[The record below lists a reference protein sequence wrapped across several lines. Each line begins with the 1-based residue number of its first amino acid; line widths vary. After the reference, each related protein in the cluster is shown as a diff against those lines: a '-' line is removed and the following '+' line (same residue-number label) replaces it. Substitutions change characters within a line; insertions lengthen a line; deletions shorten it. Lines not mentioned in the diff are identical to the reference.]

1 MTDELG
7 SRQRDLSTSSVTKR
21 ANGHWHAIIASS
33 CRWSQREYKRQ
44 PVHRINHPFASEPS
58 GGIHYCSS
66 CPRVRNWKMVEPL
79 WGTRASPLWSG
90 LWPCSCVQQSL
101 PLCGVNR
108 VSPHGPVSTR
118 QASLAVLIEPVGRRL
133 LPYTPWRYCRSIR
146 PKHWETCTRG
156 PETGDPE
163 MERTARREMVT
174 APLPP
179 PERGGTAS
187 GGVRGDLRI
196 TVRASPSGGSHPSG
210 TLQPAGVPL
219 VRTGASAEW
228 GTPPVSFGASPDDQM
243 SVAASEGEPSLSGDD
258 DSAALPPSGVVA
270 LSEPDPEMTAML
282 SRAAENVG
290 LVWNP
295 PPRPDP
301 SRLDEWFLGGGR
313 AGFQRPPPV
322 PFFPEVHEELT
333 RSWTSECGRYST
345 AAVVAVSREKEKTV
359 PVKTVTL
366 GVCGGQP
373 PACFSTKRADFSKRV
388 HGWSRL
394 FKDVLSPV
402 RFWVRS
408 ISGASGRS
416 RSLPHVSGHSAR
428 WGSFRG
434 WFMFFMW
441 SAAGPA
447 ASGTQ
452 NFNKRA
458 VSSVSGSQEEESGVP
473 CITGSLPSSSL
484 ARQGGVAQEHPSC
497 PFVEP
502 GKGSSTQAPA
512 TSRHTQAGL
521 LRFLPHEEESG
532 ECYTTHPDPAPRH
545 HRPGLHRPRA
555 GSLCSTSL
563 PHHGYVGGS
572 VGAAGTV
579 SRSLASAPQSVSVAP
594 TDHQTRLCDSV
605 RPASPQVQGHPVH
618 FSQTRRCSCL
628 ACGNR
633 SPTGEGCD
641 RAGPS
646 SRYEVGVVQPLLHCA
661 QERWWVTTDLGS
673 ASFEPCTSQAA
684 VQDVDAETHFWMRP
698 SPRLVGSDRPE
709 GRVLSCLDPPATQ
722 AIPAF
727 RVRGTGVSVQ
737 GPALRAVPVA
747 SRLHQSRGG
756 GPCPPERTRCAHSQL
771 PRRLAHTRTV
781 SQAVVCTQGPGAQAP
796 QPAGPSGQLGKEQ
809 TRANAEDLFSRHGV
823 RFGQPNSTPHPGT
836 CSVSAELLQDLIRQ
850 DGGSTETL
858 SEAPGAYGCSRGDSS
873 ARSAPYETASALALW
888 PNPEVGVETRHL
900 PGSDYTGLPQ
910 DLQAVVRSLVPSG
923 RSAPG
928 AGIQACCGIHRCLIH
943 RLGSHV
949 QRARSIRGLDG
960 SPTALAYQLPRV
972 ASSTPCPEP
981 SQRAPSAQGR
991 SGPYGQHCD
1000 RCVYQPARRFAL
1012 PSHVATRPPPPP
1024 LDSEASEVPSCHPH
1038 PRSVQSG
1045 SRRAVPSST
1054 SRRVETPSPGGSA
1067 DLGTVRSCP
1076 GRPVCISRN
1085 HPLPRVLL
1093 PNRGN
1098 ARHGCTGT
1106 QLAPGPAQI
1115 CVPPSE
1121 PTSTDTVQDQGG
1133 RGAGLVSGSI
1143 LAQQDLVPG
1152 THAPRDSPS
1161 LANSSEEGSAF
1172 SETGHPMAPAPG
1184 PVETPRMVPGWDAE
1198 VLADLPQEVALTI
1211 TSARAPSTR
1220 RAYTLKWNLF
1230 VEWCSSHQEDPR
1242 RCSIRA
1248 VLSFLQQGLERRLS
1262 PSTLKVYVAAISA
1275 YHDPVEGKSVGKH
1288 DLVVRFL
1295 RGARRLNP
1303 PRPPSLPSWDL
1314 ALVLRALITAPFE
1327 PLQSVELKFLSMKT
1341 LLLTALASIKRVGD
1355 LQAFSVDDSCLQF
1368 GPADSSATLRP
1379 RPGYVPKVPTTPFR
1393 DQVVNLQAL
1402 PPEEADP
1409 ALALL
1414 CPVRALRQYTD
1425 RTQSFRTSEQLFV
1438 CYGGQQKG
1446 KAVSKQRMAHWIV
1459 DAITLAYEA
1468 QGVPCPLR
1476 LRAHSTRGV
1485 ASSWALARGASLAD
1499 ICRAAGWA
1507 TPNTFARFY
1516 SLRVEP
1522 VSSCVLTSNG

>member
-1 MTDELG
+1 M
-7 SRQRDLSTSSVTKR
+7 S
-21 ANGHWHAIIASS
+21 HWHEGAGEGTVPECSRVTDRPFRRR
-33 CRWSQREYKRQ
+33 CRELCPAVFGSTEADWGDQAHHAPEETRCCFHSGC
-44 PVHRINHPFASEPS
+44 SPS
-58 GGIHYCSS
+58 ACSS
-66 CPRVRNWKMVEPL
+66 PWAPPCGRPRSHAAAAAFHRAASWSRSQTGRPARP
-79 WGTRASPLWSG
+79 GPRQTRRQAQVQEALGRATQRWRELLVG
-90 LWPCSCVQQSL
+90 RWWPHHSL
-101 PLCGVNR
+101 P
-108 VSPHGPVSTR
+108 
-118 QASLAVLIEPVGRRL
+118 RR
-133 LPYTPWRYCRSIR
+133 
-146 PKHWETCTRG
+146 
-156 PETGDPE
+156 
-163 MERTARREMVT
+163 
-174 APLPP
+174 
-179 PERGGTAS
+179 
-187 GGVRGDLRI
+187 
-196 TVRASPSGGSHPSG
+196 
-210 TLQPAGVPL
+210 
-219 VRTGASAEW
+219 
-228 GTPPVSFGASPDDQM
+228 
-243 SVAASEGEPSLSGDD
+243 
-258 DSAALPPSGVVA
+258 
-270 LSEPDPEMTAML
+270 
-282 SRAAENVG
+282 
-290 LVWNP
+290 
-295 PPRPDP
+295 
-301 SRLDEWFLGGGR
+301 R
-313 AGFQRPPPV
+313 AGWRI
-322 PFFPEVHEELT
+322 L
-333 RSWTSECGRYST
+333 
-345 AAVVAVSREKEKTV
+345 
-359 PVKTVTL
+359 
-366 GVCGGQP
+366 
-373 PACFSTKRADFSKRV
+373 CFV
-388 HGWSRL
+388 L
-394 FKDVLSPV
+394 FL
-402 RFWVRS
+402 
-408 ISGASGRS
+408 
-416 RSLPHVSGHSAR
+416 
-428 WGSFRG
+428 
-434 WFMFFMW
+434 

-452 NFNKRA
+452 NFNKGA

-572 VGAAGTV
+572 IGAAGTV

-698 SPRLVGSDRPE
+698 SPRLVCSDRPE

-809 TRANAEDLFSRHGV
+809 TRANAEDLFSWHGV

-981 SQRAPSAQGR
+981 SQRVPSAQGR
-991 SGPYGQHCD
+991 SGPYRQHCD
-1000 RCVYQPARRFAL
+1000 RCVYQPARQFAL

-1024 LDSEASEVPSCHPH
+1024 LESEASEVPSCHPH

-1288 DLVVRFL
+1288 NLVVRFL

>member
-1 MTDELG
+1 M
-7 SRQRDLSTSSVTKR
+7 
-21 ANGHWHAIIASS
+21 
-33 CRWSQREYKRQ
+33 
-44 PVHRINHPFASEPS
+44 
-58 GGIHYCSS
+58 
-66 CPRVRNWKMVEPL
+66 
-79 WGTRASPLWSG
+79 
-90 LWPCSCVQQSL
+90 
-101 PLCGVNR
+101 
-108 VSPHGPVSTR
+108 
-118 QASLAVLIEPVGRRL
+118 
-133 LPYTPWRYCRSIR
+133 
-146 PKHWETCTRG
+146 
-156 PETGDPE
+156 
-163 MERTARREMVT
+163 
-174 APLPP
+174 
-179 PERGGTAS
+179 
-187 GGVRGDLRI
+187 
-196 TVRASPSGGSHPSG
+196 
-210 TLQPAGVPL
+210 
-219 VRTGASAEW
+219 
-228 GTPPVSFGASPDDQM
+228 
-243 SVAASEGEPSLSGDD
+243 
-258 DSAALPPSGVVA
+258 
-270 LSEPDPEMTAML
+270 
-282 SRAAENVG
+282 
-290 LVWNP
+290 
-295 PPRPDP
+295 
-301 SRLDEWFLGGGR
+301 
-313 AGFQRPPPV
+313 
-322 PFFPEVHEELT
+322 
-333 RSWTSECGRYST
+333 
-345 AAVVAVSREKEKTV
+345 
-359 PVKTVTL
+359 
-366 GVCGGQP
+366 
-373 PACFSTKRADFSKRV
+373 
-388 HGWSRL
+388 
-394 FKDVLSPV
+394 
-402 RFWVRS
+402 
-408 ISGASGRS
+408 
-416 RSLPHVSGHSAR
+416 
-428 WGSFRG
+428 
-434 WFMFFMW
+434 
-441 SAAGPA
+441 
-447 ASGTQ
+447 
-452 NFNKRA
+452 
-458 VSSVSGSQEEESGVP
+458 
-473 CITGSLPSSSL
+473 
-484 ARQGGVAQEHPSC
+484 
-497 PFVEP
+497 EP

-532 ECYTTHPDPAPRH
+532 ECYWH

-555 GSLCSTSL
+555 GSLCSTLL
-563 PHHGYVGGS
+563 PHHGYVGDS

-579 SRSLASAPQSVSVAP
+579 SRSLASAPQSISVAP

-633 SPTGEGCD
+633 SPTGEGRD

-646 SRYEVGVVQPLLHCA
+646 SRYEVRLFSPYFIVPKKGGGLRPILDLRVLNRALHKLPFKMLTQKRIFGCVRLLDWFA
-661 QERWWVTTDLGS
+661 AIDLKDAYFHVSILPRHRPFLRFAFKG
-673 ASFEPCTSQAA
+673 QAYQYK
-684 VQDVDAETHFWMRP
+684 VLPFGLSL
-698 SPRLVGSDRPE
+698 SPR
-709 GRVLSCLDPPATQ
+709 
-722 AIPAF
+722 
-727 RVRGTGVSVQ
+727 
-737 GPALRAVPVA
+737 
-747 SRLHQSRGG
+747 
-756 GPCPPERTRCAHSQL
+756 
-771 PRRLAHTRTV
+771 
-781 SQAVVCTQGPGAQAP
+781 
-796 QPAGPSGQLGKEQ
+796 
-809 TRANAEDLFSRHGV
+809 
-823 RFGQPNSTPHPGT
+823 
-836 CSVSAELLQDLIRQ
+836 
-850 DGGSTETL
+850 
-858 SEAPGAYGCSRGDSS
+858 
-873 ARSAPYETASALALW
+873 
-888 PNPEVGVETRHL
+888 VETRHL
-900 PGSDYTGLPQ
+900 PGSDNTGLPQ

-928 AGIQACCGIHRCLIH
+928 AGIQTCCGIHRSLDH

-972 ASSTPCPEP
+972 ASSTPCPGP

-1000 RCVYQPARRFAL
+1000 HCVYQPARRFAL

-1045 SRRAVPSST
+1045 SRRAVSSST

-1067 DLGTVRSCP
+1067 DLGTVRSCS

-1098 ARHGCTGT
+1098 AQHGCTGT

-1172 SETGHPMAPAPG
+1172 SETGHPMAPASG

-1211 TSARAPSTR
+1211 ISARAPSTR

-1288 DLVVRFL
+1288 NLVVRFL

-1327 PLQSVELKFLSMKT
+1327 PLQSVKLKFLSMKT

-1402 PPEEADP
+1402 PLEEADP

-1468 QGVPCPLR
+1468 KGVPCPLR
-1476 LRAHSTRGV
+1476 LHAHSTRGV

-1522 VSSCVLTSNG
+1522 VSSCVLTSNR

>member
-1 MTDELG
+1 MG
-7 SRQRDLSTSSVTKR
+7 
-21 ANGHWHAIIASS
+21 
-33 CRWSQREYKRQ
+33 Y
-44 PVHRINHPFASEPS
+44 P
-58 GGIHYCSS
+58 
-66 CPRVRNWKMVEPL
+66 
-79 WGTRASPLWSG
+79 TRFLRCLPW
-90 LWPCSCVQQSL
+90 WPD
-101 PLCGVNR
+101 
-108 VSPHGPVSTR
+108 
-118 QASLAVLIEPVGRRL
+118 VGR
-133 LPYTPWRYCRSIR
+133 CI
-146 PKHWETCTRG
+146 
-156 PETGDPE
+156 
-163 MERTARREMVT
+163 
-174 APLPP
+174 
-179 PERGGTAS
+179 
-187 GGVRGDLRI
+187 
-196 TVRASPSGGSHPSG
+196 
-210 TLQPAGVPL
+210 
-219 VRTGASAEW
+219 
-228 GTPPVSFGASPDDQM
+228 
-243 SVAASEGEPSLSGDD
+243 
-258 DSAALPPSGVVA
+258 
-270 LSEPDPEMTAML
+270 
-282 SRAAENVG
+282 
-290 LVWNP
+290 
-295 PPRPDP
+295 
-301 SRLDEWFLGGGR
+301 GGR
-313 AGFQRPPPV
+313 A
-322 PFFPEVHEELT
+322 
-333 RSWTSECGRYST
+333 
-345 AAVVAVSREKEKTV
+345 
-359 PVKTVTL
+359 
-366 GVCGGQP
+366 
-373 PACFSTKRADFSKRV
+373 
-388 HGWSRL
+388 
-394 FKDVLSPV
+394 LS
-402 RFWVRS
+402 
-408 ISGASGRS
+408 
-416 RSLPHVSGHSAR
+416 L
-428 WGSFRG
+428 RG
-434 WFMFFMW
+434 WRLGCVAPFGCG
-441 SAAGPA
+441 SVV
-447 ASGTQ
+447 
-452 NFNKRA
+452 RA
-458 VSSVSGSQEEESGVP
+458 RPRDDGYAFPGRRERRARVESSK
-473 CITGSLPSSSL
+473 
-484 ARQGGVAQEHPSC
+484 
-497 PFVEP
+497 EP

-532 ECYTTHPDPAPRH
+532 ECYTTHPDPAPCH
-545 HRPGLHRPRA
+545 HRPRA

-594 TDHQTRLCDSV
+594 TDHQTRLCNSV
-605 RPASPQVQGHPVH
+605 RPASPQVQGHPAH

-633 SPTGEGCD
+633 SPTGEG
-641 RAGPS
+641 
-646 SRYEVGVVQPLLHCA
+646 
-661 QERWWVTTDLGS
+661 
-673 ASFEPCTSQAA
+673 
-684 VQDVDAETHFWMRP
+684 
-698 SPRLVGSDRPE
+698 
-709 GRVLSCLDPPATQ
+709 
-722 AIPAF
+722 
-727 RVRGTGVSVQ
+727 
-737 GPALRAVPVA
+737 
-747 SRLHQSRGG
+747 
-756 GPCPPERTRCAHSQL
+756 
-771 PRRLAHTRTV
+771 LAH
-781 SQAVVCTQGPGAQAP
+781 
-796 QPAGPSGQLGKEQ
+796 
-809 TRANAEDLFSRHGV
+809 
-823 RFGQPNSTPHPGT
+823 
-836 CSVSAELLQDLIRQ
+836 
-850 DGGSTETL
+850 
-858 SEAPGAYGCSRGDSS
+858 
-873 ARSAPYETASALALW
+873 RS
-888 PNPEVGVETRHL
+888 
-900 PGSDYTGLPQ
+900 
-910 DLQAVVRSLVPSG
+910 
-923 RSAPG
+923 
-928 AGIQACCGIHRCLIH
+928 
-943 RLGSHV
+943 
-949 QRARSIRGLDG
+949 
-960 SPTALAYQLPRV
+960 
-972 ASSTPCPEP
+972 
-981 SQRAPSAQGR
+981 
-991 SGPYGQHCD
+991 
-1000 RCVYQPARRFAL
+1000 
-1012 PSHVATRPPPPP
+1012 
-1024 LDSEASEVPSCHPH
+1024 
-1038 PRSVQSG
+1038 
-1045 SRRAVPSST
+1045 
-1054 SRRVETPSPGGSA
+1054 
-1067 DLGTVRSCP
+1067 
-1076 GRPVCISRN
+1076 
-1085 HPLPRVLL
+1085 
-1093 PNRGN
+1093 
-1098 ARHGCTGT
+1098 GT

-1288 DLVVRFL
+1288 NLVVRFL

-1327 PLQSVELKFLSMKT
+1327 PLQSVKLKFLSMKT

-1414 CPVRALRQYTD
+1414 CPVCALRQYTD

-1507 TPNTFARFY
+1507 TPNTFGRFY

>member
-1 MTDELG
+1 MSYHPCVSGCGRSLAPQDGHDHCLTCLG
-7 SRQRDLSTSSVTKR
+7 IQ
-21 ANGHWHAIIASS
+21 HAEEAFVDGS
-33 CRWSQREYKRQ
+33 
-44 PVHRINHPFASEPS
+44 
-58 GGIHYCSS
+58 CSS
-66 CPRVRNWKMVEPL
+66 CGDMTISELRNRL
-79 WGTRASPLWSG
+79 R
-90 LWPCSCVQQSL
+90 CVKHGGVPL
-101 PLCGVNR
+101 PLPRSGV
-108 VSPHGPVSTR
+108 
-118 QASLAVLIEPVGRRL
+118 
-133 LPYTPWRYCRSIR
+133 R
-146 PKHWETCTRG
+146 PGTK
-156 PETGDPE
+156 
-163 MERTARREMVT
+163 
-174 APLPP
+174 
-179 PERGGTAS
+179 RGGTAS

-210 TLQPAGVPL
+210 TPQPAGVPL

-333 RSWTSECGRYST
+333 RSWKAPFTARNKPCGSSPLTTLDGGAALGYTGIPSVERSVAMQLCPTIASTLRGEPCLPSRACKYSSGLTGSAYRACGEAASALHAMALLQVHQAKALRNLHEGGHDLAVLHELRAATDLALRATKVT
-345 AAVVAVSREKEKTV
+345 AQSLGRAMSTLVVQDRHLWLCLTDMKEQEKVQFLNAPVSQTGLFGDAVKSCA
-359 PVKTVTL
+359 
-366 GVCGGQP
+366 QQ
-373 PACFSTKRADFSKRV
+373 F
-388 HGWSRL
+388 
-394 FKDVLSPV
+394 
-402 RFWVRS
+402 
-408 ISGASGRS
+408 
-416 RSLPHVSGHSAR
+416 
-428 WGSFRG
+428 
-434 WFMFFMW
+434 
-441 SAAGPA
+441 SAAQKQTEAIKHIMRRRKPA
-447 ASGTQ
+447 AASTPAAAPQ
-452 NFNKRA
+452 
-458 VSSVSGSQEEESGVP
+458 P
-473 CITGSLPSSSL
+473 
-484 ARQGGVAQEHPSC
+484 ARRRGRPPVA
-497 PFVEP
+497 
-502 GKGSSTQAPA
+502 APA
-512 TSRHTQAGL
+512 PT
-521 LRFLPHEEESG
+521 
-532 ECYTTHPDPAPRH
+532 PRQQ
-545 HRPGLHRPRA
+545 P
-555 GSLCSTSL
+555 ST
-563 PHHGYVGGS
+563 V
-572 VGAAGTV
+572 
-579 SRSLASAPQSVSVAP
+579 
-594 TDHQTRLCDSV
+594 
-605 RPASPQVQGHPVH
+605 HPVH

-633 SPTGEGCD
+633 SPTGEGRD

-698 SPRLVGSDRPE
+698 SPRLVCSNRPE

-771 PRRLAHTRTV
+771 SRRLAHTRTV

-858 SEAPGAYGCSRGDSS
+858 SEAPGAYGCSCGDSS

-928 AGIQACCGIHRCLIH
+928 AGIQACCGIHRCLDH

-1024 LDSEASEVPSCHPH
+1024 LESEASEVPSCHPH

-1045 SRRAVPSST
+1045 SRRAVSSST
-1054 SRRVETPSPGGSA
+1054 SRRVETPSPGSSA
-1067 DLGTVRSCP
+1067 DLGSVRSCS

-1093 PNRGN
+1093 PN
-1098 ARHGCTGT
+1098 
-1106 QLAPGPAQI
+1106 
-1115 CVPPSE
+1115 
-1121 PTSTDTVQDQGG
+1121 
-1133 RGAGLVSGSI
+1133 
-1143 LAQQDLVPG
+1143 
-1152 THAPRDSPS
+1152 
-1161 LANSSEEGSAF
+1161 
-1172 SETGHPMAPAPG
+1172 
-1184 PVETPRMVPGWDAE
+1184 
-1198 VLADLPQEVALTI
+1198 
-1211 TSARAPSTR
+1211 
-1220 RAYTLKWNLF
+1220 
-1230 VEWCSSHQEDPR
+1230 
-1242 RCSIRA
+1242 
-1248 VLSFLQQGLERRLS
+1248 
-1262 PSTLKVYVAAISA
+1262 
-1275 YHDPVEGKSVGKH
+1275 
-1288 DLVVRFL
+1288 
-1295 RGARRLNP
+1295 
-1303 PRPPSLPSWDL
+1303 
-1314 ALVLRALITAPFE
+1314 
-1327 PLQSVELKFLSMKT
+1327 
-1341 LLLTALASIKRVGD
+1341 
-1355 LQAFSVDDSCLQF
+1355 
-1368 GPADSSATLRP
+1368 
-1379 RPGYVPKVPTTPFR
+1379 
-1393 DQVVNLQAL
+1393 
-1402 PPEEADP
+1402 
-1409 ALALL
+1409 
-1414 CPVRALRQYTD
+1414 
-1425 RTQSFRTSEQLFV
+1425 
-1438 CYGGQQKG
+1438 
-1446 KAVSKQRMAHWIV
+1446 
-1459 DAITLAYEA
+1459 
-1468 QGVPCPLR
+1468 
-1476 LRAHSTRGV
+1476 
-1485 ASSWALARGASLAD
+1485 
-1499 ICRAAGWA
+1499 
-1507 TPNTFARFY
+1507 
-1516 SLRVEP
+1516 
-1522 VSSCVLTSNG
+1522 